1 MNEYNIYII
10 IIIYMMYSMVHAQN
24 LLEIYIY
31 MFNDHVSS
39 V

>member
-1 MNEYNIYII
+1 MNEYNIYY
-10 IIIYMMYSMVHAQN
+10 IIIYDVLHGSKKN
-24 LLEIYIY
+24 IYIY